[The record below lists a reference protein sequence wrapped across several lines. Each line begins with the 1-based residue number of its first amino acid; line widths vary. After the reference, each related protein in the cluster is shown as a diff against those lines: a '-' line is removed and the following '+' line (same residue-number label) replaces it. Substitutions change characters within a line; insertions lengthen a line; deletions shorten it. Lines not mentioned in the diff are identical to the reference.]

1 MLLQSGAAAVNRLDY
16 AGRTALTLAS
26 LGPNVDVK
34 KTLLSHGADVN
45 LRGNDFEHTPL
56 MTAVVWSTCEIVTI
70 LIEHGAD
77 IKLTT
82 RRLGTID
89 SAWSLAR
96 DRDDAS
102 IAALATKCIRQS
114 DAKSRCNWCWLRCSL
129 QRGECGFNRGEAGD
143 ARLTAQVKT
152 SMCVYL

>member
-1 MLLQSGAAAVNRLDY
+1 MLLQSGAAAVNRVDY

-56 MTAVVWSTCEIVTI
+56 VTAVVWSTCEIVTI

-82 RRLGTID
+82 RRLGTI
-89 SAWSLAR
+89 SVGQNFILAME
-96 DRDDAS
+96 
-102 IAALATKCIRQS
+102 L
-114 DAKSRCNWCWLRCSL
+114 
-129 QRGECGFNRGEAGD
+129 F
-143 ARLTAQVKT
+143 
-152 SMCVYL
+152 